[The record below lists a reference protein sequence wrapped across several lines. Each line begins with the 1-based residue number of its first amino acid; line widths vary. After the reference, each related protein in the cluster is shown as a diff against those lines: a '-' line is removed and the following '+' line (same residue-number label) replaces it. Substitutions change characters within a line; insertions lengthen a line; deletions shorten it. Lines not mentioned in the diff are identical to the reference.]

1 MVREL
6 CPVLLQHLL
15 ALPET
20 EGAGREEGVQEGNAC
35 HVDLSALHWVT
46 DLVPEHWESC
56 WLLNCQG
63 STWGAEAV
71 LPEACLSLG
80 VPMPLCSAFLNEAE
94 QYLRSDTVRRCL
106 LPA

>member
-1 MVREL
+1 MERKL

-20 EGAGREEGVQEGNAC
+20 GEAGRGEGVEEGNAC

-46 DLVPEHWESC
+46 DLVPEHWEGW
-56 WLLNCQG
+56 WLLNWQG

-71 LPEACLSLG
+71 LAEVCLSLLG
-80 VPMPLCSAFLNEAE
+80 FLE
-94 QYLRSDTVRRCL
+94 QSTVVFEI
-106 LPA
+106 